1 MLPPNYSTAVLA
13 CYHQKLAANDLSI
26 DIRQLS
32 PASLKAA
39 CLEECRE
46 RYDRKD
52 ERILK
57 GFFGQGSDQ
66 EACLLAID
74 DLDINKFRPLVYF
87 IKGKTKNPDDKV
99 VELVAWLID
108 FKHRP
113 YDPRKTYAITTDY
126 PQSLPSE
133 MAIEVA
139 PASVG
144 SREDDPLS
152 VPSGAIEESP
162 KTMSSGAAIDD
173 RKNEANARTNRNKA
187 VLTLAIGVVVALII
201 YLTWSNKVVLPD
213 GPQACMYWTGDH
225 YQAIPCDQRPTNA
238 LTVPLDSTKL
248 VYFRK
253 ITRPDTITEN
263 ALGSIWCVKFH
274 GAYECY
280 TSPGYHPIDTS
291 LKLRLLTDYILIK
304 HIHPNQG
311 TEKTSQ

>member
-66 EACLLAID
+66 QACLLAID

-113 YDPRKTYAITTDY
+113 YDPRKDY
-126 PQSLPSE
+126 SIAPHPPQETLIDKGIDVSPTGPAGNENGLQPISPE
-133 MAIEVA
+133 HIE
-139 PASVG
+139 
-144 SREDDPLS
+144 D
-152 VPSGAIEESP
+152 SP
-162 KTMSSGAAIDD
+162 KTISPEARIE
-173 RKNEANARTNRNKA
+173 RKKSKRII
-187 VLTLAIGVVVALII
+187 LAITISIAFGIVVF
-201 YLTWSNKVVLPD
+201 WSWPRKPMPPRMD
-213 GPQACMYWTGDH
+213 GTQSCMFWADDH
-225 YQAIPCDQRPTNA
+225 YQPISCSQKLGNA
-238 LTVPLDSTKL
+238 LVIPLDSDKMAH
-248 VYFRK
+248 FRK

-304 HIHPNQG
+304 HIHPNQEA
-311 TEKTSQ
+311 EKTSQ